1 VPERPLVERHR
12 GWLERLVTQA
22 AERLPQ
28 AAADRLT
35 VDRLLTR
42 P

>member
-22 AERLPQ
+22 AERLPT
-28 AAADRLT
+28 A
-35 VDRLLTR
+35 
-42 P
+42 